1 MSFDFL
7 RSATASSSAYRVVC
21 GEMIIDSNMWNV
33 HNEVLVAV
41 VRDGYMTVEMGA
53 DTYSLSTGDI
63 YFISPNQRYKINNTG
78 NARVDVIL
86 LNLSNPASLTQEF
99 IPQSLIR
106 GLVTGN
112 CTHFAK
118 VTRGDYRYNNLIDDM
133 NTVISAENEKHEF
146 FQILVHGTMYDI
158 FYILFSSG
166 LVKICDVEAQ
176 GKKYRALRRITEYI
190 NNNFCD
196 SITLDTI
203 AQTTGLSRY
212 YVSHLFKELMNTT
225 FVNYLNEL
233 RLTRAAMLL
242 TTTDTPVI
250 EIAGMS
256 GFNNI
261 SNFNRAFKMYYE
273 TTPSKYRRA
282 EKQSL

>member
-1 MSFDFL
+1 MDFDFL

-118 VTRGDYRYNNLIDDM
+118 VTRGDYRYNNLIDLSLITHLRAHETGR
-133 NTVISAENEKHEF
+133 NLVCRLLLEKKKKKEYL
-146 FQILVHGTMYDI
+146 IL
-158 FYILFSSG
+158 
-166 LVKICDVEAQ
+166 
-176 GKKYRALRRITEYI
+176 RI
-190 NNNFCD
+190 
-196 SITLDTI
+196 
-203 AQTTGLSRY
+203 R
-212 YVSHLFKELMNTT
+212 
-225 FVNYLNEL
+225 
-233 RLTRAAMLL
+233 
-242 TTTDTPVI
+242 
-250 EIAGMS
+250 
-256 GFNNI
+256 
-261 SNFNRAFKMYYE
+261 
-273 TTPSKYRRA
+273 
-282 EKQSL
+282 

>member
-1 MSFDFL
+1 MNFDFL

-118 VTRGDYRYNNLIDDM
+118 VTRGDYRYTKTSHFCALSSLKTSMI
-133 NTVISAENEKHEF
+133 
-146 FQILVHGTMYDI
+146 I
-158 FYILFSSG
+158 FPPIKTRS
-166 LVKICDVEAQ
+166 VKAIQ
-176 GKKYRALRRITEYI
+176 W
-190 NNNFCD
+190 
-196 SITLDTI
+196 S
-203 AQTTGLSRY
+203 
-212 YVSHLFKELMNTT
+212 
-225 FVNYLNEL
+225 
-233 RLTRAAMLL
+233 
-242 TTTDTPVI
+242 TDT
-250 EIAGMS
+250 M
-256 GFNNI
+256 
-261 SNFNRAFKMYYE
+261 
-273 TTPSKYRRA
+273 
-282 EKQSL
+282 

>member
-1 MSFDFL
+1 MNFDFL

-78 NARVDVIL
+78 NARVEVIL

-146 FQILVHGTMYDI
+146 FQILFTAKCTTFSI
-158 FYILFSSG
+158 FFSH
-166 LVKICDVEAQ
+166 
-176 GKKYRALRRITEYI
+176 RALLRFVMLRLRAKSTV
-190 NNNFCD
+190 
-196 SITLDTI
+196 
-203 AQTTGLSRY
+203 LSA
-212 YVSHLFKELMNTT
+212 
-225 FVNYLNEL
+225 EL
-233 RLTRAAMLL
+233 RNIS
-242 TTTDTPVI
+242 TTTSATALLLI
-250 EIAGMS
+250 
-256 GFNNI
+256 
-261 SNFNRAFKMYYE
+261 
-273 TTPSKYRRA
+273 
-282 EKQSL
+282 Q

>member
-21 GEMIIDSNMWNV
+21 GEMIIDDIWNV

-41 VRDGYMTVEMGA
+41 VRDGYMTIEMGA
-53 DTYSLSTGDI
+53 NTYSLSAGDI

-78 NARVDVIL
+78 NARVEVVL

-118 VTRGDYRYNNLIDDM
+118 VPRGDYRYNNLIDDI
-133 NTVISAENEKHEF
+133 NTVITAENEKHEF
-146 FQILVHGTMYDI
+146 FQILVHGKMYDI

-225 FVNYLNEL
+225 FQTSTEHSKCTMIQHLQSTEEL
-233 RLTRAAMLL
+233 RN
-242 TTTDTPVI
+242 
-250 EIAGMS
+250 S
-256 GFNNI
+256 HY
-261 SNFNRAFKMYYE
+261 K
-273 TTPSKYRRA
+273 
-282 EKQSL
+282 

>member
-1 MSFDFL
+1 
-7 RSATASSSAYRVVC
+7 
-21 GEMIIDSNMWNV
+21 MIIDSNMWNV

-146 FQILVHGTMYDI
+146 FQILVHGKMYDI

-166 LVKICDVEAQ
+166 LVKICDLRL
-176 GKKYRALRRITEYI
+176 RAKSTV
-190 NNNFCD
+190 
-196 SITLDTI
+196 
-203 AQTTGLSRY
+203 LSA
-212 YVSHLFKELMNTT
+212 
-225 FVNYLNEL
+225 EL
-233 RLTRAAMLL
+233 RNIS
-242 TTTDTPVI
+242 TTTSATALLLI
-250 EIAGMS
+250 
-256 GFNNI
+256 
-261 SNFNRAFKMYYE
+261 
-273 TTPSKYRRA
+273 
-282 EKQSL
+282 Q

>member
-1 MSFDFL
+1 MNFDFL

-133 NTVISAENEKHEF
+133 NTVISAENEKHESSRF
-146 FQILVHGTMYDI
+146 
-158 FYILFSSG
+158 LFTA
-166 LVKICDVEAQ
+166 KC
-176 GKKYRALRRITEYI
+176 
-190 NNNFCD
+190 
-196 SITLDTI
+196 
-203 AQTTGLSRY
+203 
-212 YVSHLFKELMNTT
+212 TT
-225 FVNYLNEL
+225 FSIFFFHRVLLRFVMLRLRAKSTVLSAEL
-233 RLTRAAMLL
+233 RNIS
-242 TTTDTPVI
+242 TTTSATALLLI
-250 EIAGMS
+250 
-256 GFNNI
+256 
-261 SNFNRAFKMYYE
+261 
-273 TTPSKYRRA
+273 
-282 EKQSL
+282 Q